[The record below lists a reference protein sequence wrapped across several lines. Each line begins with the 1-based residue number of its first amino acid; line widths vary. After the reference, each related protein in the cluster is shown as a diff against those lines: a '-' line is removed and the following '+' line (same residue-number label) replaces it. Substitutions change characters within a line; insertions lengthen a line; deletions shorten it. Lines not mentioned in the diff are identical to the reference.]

1 MDRAGLVSEHDVERR
16 FRDLPV
22 EEQRALLA
30 SMGEPWRDYEPIHPE
45 GTNWRGLAR
54 RIWAPI
60 AAVIGLAVKFGFI
73 FLKFFG
79 IFVSVGAYAL
89 IWGWKFGVGFV
100 LLILVHEMGHFV
112 AAKLQGL
119 EVTLPTFIP
128 FVGAYV
134 LIRNQPRDPYRNS
147 LIALA
152 GPAAGSVA
160 AAACWAAAGSSN
172 LLMALAYAGFL
183 LNLIN
188 LVPAGWFDGGAVY
201 RAYKQAR
208 SERSGAAFPIAAL
221 YVGLVLLLVA
231 GMWATHVPQHRL

>member
-1 MDRAGLVSEHDVERR
+1 MTDHDVERR
-16 FRDLPV
+16 FKDLPV

-30 SMGEPWRDYEPIHPE
+30 SMGEPWRDYEPIHPA
-45 GTNWRGLAR
+45 GTDWRGILR

-60 AAVIGLAVKFGFI
+60 AALIGLAVKFGFL

-134 LIRNQPRDPYRNS
+134 LIRNQTRDPWHNS

-152 GPAAGSVA
+152 GPAAGGVA
-160 AAACWAAAGSSN
+160 AAACWAAAGGSQ
-172 LLMALAYAGFL
+172 LLSALAYAGFL

-188 LVPAGWFDGGAVY
+188 LAPVGWFDGGAIY
-201 RAYKQAR
+201 RSLQQAR
-208 SERSGAAFPIAAL
+208 HDRSGAAFPIGLL
-221 YVGLVLLLVA
+221 YVALALLLIG

>member
-1 MDRAGLVSEHDVERR
+1 MNEHDVERR
-16 FRDLPV
+16 FKDLPI

-30 SMGEPWRDYEPIHPE
+30 SMGEPWRDYEPIHPR
-45 GTNWRGLAR
+45 GTNWRKVLE

-60 AAVIGLAVKFGFI
+60 AAVIGIAVKFGFVFI
-73 FLKFFG
+73 KFFG

-112 AAKLQGL
+112 AAKMQGL

-134 LIRNQPRDPYRNS
+134 LIKNQPRDPWHNS

-160 AAACWAAAGSSN
+160 AAACWAAAGGSQ
-172 LLMALAYAGFL
+172 LLAALAYAGFL

-188 LVPAGWFDGGAVY
+188 LFPAGWFDGGAVY
-201 RAYKQAR
+201 RAFKQAR
-208 SERSGAAFPIAAL
+208 RDGSGAAFPIGVL
-221 YVGLVLLLVA
+221 YVTLVLLLVA